1 MPKEVELREGEE
13 AAERFRGFTKRV
25 MSVPK
30 SEIDK
35 RAAAKE
41 RAKRDRQKTKDAEQ

>member
-1 MPKEVELREGEE
+1 MPKEIKLREGEE
-13 AAERFRGFTKRV
+13 AAKRFREITAQV

-35 RAAAKE
+35 RAAKE
-41 RAKRDRQKTKDAEQ
+41 RAKRDRAKTENAGE